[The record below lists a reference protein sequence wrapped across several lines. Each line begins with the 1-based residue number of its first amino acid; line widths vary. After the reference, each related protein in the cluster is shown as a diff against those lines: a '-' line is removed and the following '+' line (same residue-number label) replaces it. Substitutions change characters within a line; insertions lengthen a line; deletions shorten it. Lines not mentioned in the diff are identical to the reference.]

1 MDRHRIDPT
10 HGLTPHV
17 YTCPACGKPARMRVA
32 WPFWECPHCQQRL
45 IPADLY
51 PRPDTEAGEAAAP
64 APSQEQQPPNQAS
77 DPAAGPRESWP
88 QANVRPD

>member
-17 YTCPACGKPARMRVA
+17 YTCPACGQPVRMLVV
-32 WPFWECPHCQQRL
+32 WPFWECPLCQERL

-51 PRPDTEAGEAAAP
+51 PVSERTPGDIAPQSPDQQIPSPRDLLAP
-64 APSQEQQPPNQAS
+64 PDNA
-77 DPAAGPRESWP
+77 WP
-88 QANVRPD
+88 QAEVRPD